1 LLEVNKKEM
10 KKWIIL
16 GVVAIVIAGGFF
28 AFRQFRE
35 NQQSAAASEY
45 QTVRAERGNLTA
57 TVGATGVVH
66 ANQSAL
72 LTWQTSGSVEQVL
85 ADVGN
90 TVDSDEILAS
100 LEKTSLPQ
108 NVILAQAD
116 LVNAQNTLEDL
127 YDTELALAQA
137 EQNLANAQKAVED
150 AQRYVDNI
158 NADAPQADVDQARA
172 NVVLA
177 KDELDKA
184 RKAFRPYENKAEDNV
199 NRATLQNKLAEA
211 QQRYDAAVSRLNNL
225 LGTVSDTTMEIA
237 QSNLEVAKAQL
248 EDAQKRYDDLKAGPD
263 PVDVTNAETRI
274 EAAQATLNM
283 INIRAPFNGRI
294 TDVEVKPG
302 DQVTPGTPA
311 FRIDDLSHLLV
322 DVQVSEVDINRIQ
335 PGQDVKLTFDA
346 ILGKEYNGVVKEVAL
361 VGNSTQGVVDFTVT
375 VELTDGDENVRPGM
389 TAAVNIV
396 VRELEDVLLVPNR
409 AVRVREGERVVYIL
423 QSGNLTP
430 VPITLGA
437 SSDTSSEVVDGD
449 LQTSD
454 VIVLNPPT
462 IFDQNGPPPFVQQ

>member
-1 LLEVNKKEM
+1 M

-16 GVVAIVIAGGFF
+16 GVIAVVLVGGYFVV
-28 AFRQFRE
+28 RQFRD

-57 TVGATGVVH
+57 TVGATGVVR

-72 LTWQTSGSVEQVL
+72 LTWQTSGSVEQVMV
-85 ADVGN
+85 DVGEV
-90 TVDSDEILAS
+90 VDADEILAS

-263 PVDVTNAETRI
+263 PVDVTNAQTRI
-274 EAAQATLNM
+274 DAAQATLKM
-283 INIRAPFNGRI
+283 VNIQAPFSGKI
-294 TDVEVKPG
+294 TNVEVKPG
-302 DQVTPGTPA
+302 DLVSPGTPA

-335 PGQDVKLTFDA
+335 PGQDVSLTFDA
-346 ILGKEYNGVVKEVAL
+346 ILGKEYNGIVKEVAL
-361 VGNSTQGVVDFTVT
+361 VGNSNQGVVDFTVT
-375 VELTDGDENVRPGM
+375 VELTDGDEDVRPGM

-396 VRELEDVLLVPNR
+396 VRQLEDVLLVPNR

-423 QSGNLTP
+423 QGGNLTP
-430 VPITLGA
+430 IPITLGA

-449 LQTSD
+449 LKTGD
-454 VIVLNPPT
+454 VIVLNPP
-462 IFDQNGPPPFVQQ
+462 IVFDQSGPPPFVQR

>member
-1 LLEVNKKEM
+1 LEVNKKRM

-16 GVVAIVIAGGFF
+16 GVIAVVLVGGYFVV
-28 AFRQFRE
+28 RQFRD

-57 TVGATGVVH
+57 TVGATGVVR

-72 LTWQTSGSVEQVL
+72 LTWQTSGSVEQVMV
-85 ADVGN
+85 DVGEV
-90 TVDSDEILAS
+90 VDADEILAS

-263 PVDVTNAETRI
+263 PVDVTNAQTRI
-274 EAAQATLNM
+274 DAAQATLKM
-283 INIRAPFNGRI
+283 VNIQAPFSGKI
-294 TDVEVKPG
+294 TNVEVKPG
-302 DQVTPGTPA
+302 DLVSPGTPA

-335 PGQDVKLTFDA
+335 PGQDVSLTFDA
-346 ILGKEYNGVVKEVAL
+346 ILGKEYNGIVKEVAL
-361 VGNSTQGVVDFTVT
+361 VGNSNQGVVDFTVT
-375 VELTDGDENVRPGM
+375 VELTDGDEDVRPGM

-396 VRELEDVLLVPNR
+396 VRQLEDVLLVPNR

-423 QSGNLTP
+423 QGGNLTP
-430 VPITLGA
+430 IPITLGA

-449 LQTSD
+449 LKTGD
-454 VIVLNPPT
+454 VIVLNPP
-462 IFDQNGPPPFVQQ
+462 IVFDQSGPPPFVQR

>member
-1 LLEVNKKEM
+1 M

-16 GVVAIVIAGGFF
+16 GVIAIILVGGYFVV
-28 AFRQFRE
+28 RQFRD

-57 TVGATGVVH
+57 TVGATGVVR

-72 LTWQTSGSVEQVL
+72 LTWQTSGSVEQVMV
-85 ADVGN
+85 DVGEV
-90 TVDSDEILAS
+90 VDADEILAS

-263 PVDVTNAETRI
+263 PVDVTNAQTRI
-274 EAAQATLNM
+274 DAAQATLKM
-283 INIRAPFNGRI
+283 VNIQAPFSGKI
-294 TDVEVKPG
+294 TNVEVKPG
-302 DQVTPGTPA
+302 DLVSPGTPA

-335 PGQDVKLTFDA
+335 PGQDVSLTFDA
-346 ILGKEYNGVVKEVAL
+346 ILGKEYNGIVKEVAL
-361 VGNSTQGVVDFTVT
+361 VGNSNQGVVDFTVT
-375 VELTDGDENVRPGM
+375 VELTDGDEDVRPGM

-396 VRELEDVLLVPNR
+396 VRQLEDVLLVPNR

-423 QSGNLTP
+423 QGGNLTP
-430 VPITLGA
+430 IPITLGA

-449 LQTSD
+449 LKTGD
-454 VIVLNPPT
+454 VIVLNPP
-462 IFDQNGPPPFVQQ
+462 IVFDQSGPPPFVQR

>member
-1 LLEVNKKEM
+1 M

-16 GVVAIVIAGGFF
+16 GVVAVVLVGGYFGV
-28 AFRQFRE
+28 RQFRE

-57 TVGATGVVH
+57 TVGATGVVR

-72 LTWQTSGSVEQVL
+72 LTWQTSGSVEQVMVV
-85 ADVGN
+85 VGE
-90 TVDSDEILAS
+90 TVDAEEILAS

-263 PVDVTNAETRI
+263 PLDVTNAQTRI

-283 INIRAPFNGRI
+283 VNIQAPFRGKI
-294 TDVEVKPG
+294 TTVEVKPG
-302 DQVTPGTPA
+302 DQVSPGAPA

-335 PGQDVKLTFDA
+335 PGQDVSLTFDA
-346 ILGKEYNGVVKEVAL
+346 ILGEEYKGVVKEVAL
-361 VGNSTQGVVDFTVT
+361 VGNSNQGVVDFTVT

-396 VRELEDVLLVPNR
+396 VRQLEDVLLVPNR

-423 QSGNLTP
+423 QGGNLTP
-430 VPITLGA
+430 VTITLGA

-449 LQTSD
+449 LKTGD
-454 VIVLNPPT
+454 VIVLNPPI
-462 IFDQNGPPPFVQQ
+462 IFDQSGPPPFVQQ

>member
-1 LLEVNKKEM
+1 M

-16 GVVAIVIAGGFF
+16 GVIAVVLVGGYFVA
-28 AFRQFRE
+28 RQFRE

-57 TVGATGVVH
+57 TVGATGVVR

-72 LTWQTSGSVEQVL
+72 LTWQTSGSVEQVMV
-85 ADVGN
+85 DVGEI
-90 TVDSDEILAS
+90 VDADEILAS

-237 QSNLEVAKAQL
+237 QSNLELAKAQL
-248 EDAQKRYDDLKAGPD
+248 EDAQKRYDDLRAGPD
-263 PVDVTNAETRI
+263 PVDVTNAQTRI

-283 INIRAPFNGRI
+283 VNIQAPFSGKI
-294 TDVEVKPG
+294 TNVDVKPG
-302 DQVTPGTPA
+302 DQVSPGTPA

-335 PGQDVKLTFDA
+335 PGQDVSLTFDA

-361 VGNSTQGVVDFTVT
+361 VGNSNQGVVDFTVT

-389 TAAVNIV
+389 TAAVNVV

-423 QSGNLTP
+423 QGGNLTP

-449 LQTSD
+449 LKTGD

-462 IFDQNGPPPFVQQ
+462 IFDQSGPPPFVQQ

>member
-1 LLEVNKKEM
+1 M

-16 GVVAIVIAGGFF
+16 GVIAVVLVGGYFVT
-28 AFRQFRE
+28 RQFRE

-57 TVGATGVVH
+57 TVGATGVVR
-66 ANQSAL
+66 ANQSAQ
-72 LTWQTSGSVEQVL
+72 LTWQTSGSVEQVMV
-85 ADVGN
+85 DVGEI
-90 TVDSDEILAS
+90 VDADEILAS

-177 KDELDKA
+177 KDALDKA

-237 QSNLEVAKAQL
+237 QSNLELAKAQL
-248 EDAQKRYDDLKAGPD
+248 EDAQKRYDDLRAGPD
-263 PVDVTNAETRI
+263 PVDVTNAQTRI

-283 INIRAPFNGRI
+283 VNIQAPFSGKI
-294 TDVEVKPG
+294 TNVDVKPG
-302 DQVTPGTPA
+302 DQVSPGTPA

-335 PGQDVKLTFDA
+335 PGQDVSLTFDA

-361 VGNSTQGVVDFTVT
+361 VGNSNQGVVDFTVT

-389 TAAVNIV
+389 TAAVNVV

-423 QSGNLTP
+423 QGGNLTP

-449 LQTSD
+449 LKTGD

-462 IFDQNGPPPFVQQ
+462 IFDQSGPPPFVQQ